1 MPTFTEN
8 TIGGNILQF
17 EWDNK
22 TGVFSEKPKNMT
34 DAQAMAY
41 VNKSREES
49 RQQDPRNQP
58 RMTNEEK
65 AAKAFEE
72 LELERV
78 KGRAK
83 GGQVKKKRKKAKKK
97 PRGWGKARY
106 KGTKS

>member
-22 TGVFSEKPKNMT
+22 TGVFSKKPEDMT
-34 DAQAMAY
+34 DAQAMDY
-41 VNKSREES
+41 VNRSREES

-58 RMTNEEK
+58 RMTNEER
-65 AAKAFEE
+65 AAQAFEE
-72 LELERV
+72 LESE
-78 KGRAK
+78 RAK
-83 GGQVKKKRKKAKKK
+83 GGQVKKKRKRSKKK

-106 KGTKS
+106 GNK

>member
-22 TGVFSEKPKNMT
+22 TGVFSKKPEDMT
-34 DAQAMAY
+34 DAQAMDY
-41 VNKSREES
+41 VNRSREES

-58 RMTNEEK
+58 RMTNEER
-65 AAKAFEE
+65 AAQAFEE
-72 LELERV
+72 LERE
-78 KGRAK
+78 RAK
-83 GGQVKKKRKKAKKK
+83 GGQVKKKRKRSKKK

-106 KGTKS
+106 GNK

>member
-1 MPTFTEN
+1 MPTFIEN

-34 DAQAMAY
+34 DAQAMDY

-58 RMTNEEK
+58 RMSFEEEAE
-65 AAKAFEE
+65 AAFKE

-78 KGRAK
+78 KKRAK
-83 GGQVKKKRKKAKKK
+83 GGQVKKKRKRSKKK
-97 PRGWGKARY
+97 PRGWGKARWQ
-106 KGTKS
+106 